1 MAGKQNGIL
10 LIVMKESLL
19 IADDDPDV
27 LSALRYLLQ
36 TEGYEVA
43 TATSPE
49 NVLIAVQ
56 RKNFAVVLMDLN
68 YSKDTT
74 SGQEG
79 LSLIAQLNKLDATL
93 AIVAMTAWG
102 SIETAVKAM
111 QAGAR
116 DFVQKP
122 WENERLLTIVANQ
135 ARLTQAERQARRLAE
150 ENKLLRGELAPGGN
164 VLVYESAAMQAV
176 VKQLEQVAATDAS
189 ILLTGE
195 NGTGKSYLV
204 DFIHAHSDRRDA
216 PLIKVNMGSIT
227 ESLFESEMFG
237 HVKGAFTDA
246 RDNRLGRFELAEGGT
261 LFLDEI
267 ANTPLPQQMKLL
279 RVLEEKEFEKVG
291 SSRTQVSDC
300 RIICATNS
308 NLDLAVASGAFRK
321 DLLYRINTIEIE
333 VPPLRHRQEDIIPLA
348 DYVLGRMARKYNKP
362 SLRMSTAA
370 RAALQSYS
378 WPGNVRELTNTL
390 ERATLLATDLIEPQC
405 LGLPPPVMNSAA
417 MEPSVSGLTS
427 CHHATLEQ
435 IEKQVIERRMQ
446 EFPNDNLHVA
456 STLGLSKSAFYRY
469 LKKHNLK

>member
-1 MAGKQNGIL
+1 
-10 LIVMKESLL
+10 MKESLL

-27 LSALRYLLQ
+27 MSALRYLLQ
-36 TEGYEVA
+36 TEGYEVT
-43 TATSPE
+43 TAASPNE
-49 NVLIAVQ
+49 VLSALK
-56 RKNFAVVLMDLN
+56 RKNFAVVLLDLN

-79 LSLIAQLNKLDATL
+79 LALIAQMNKLDASL

-135 ARLTQAERQARRLAE
+135 VHLTQAVRQASRLTE
-150 ENKLLRGELAPGGN
+150 ENKLLRSEITPGGQ
-164 VLVYESAAMQAV
+164 VLVSHSAAMQSV
-176 VKQLEQVAATDAS
+176 VERLEQVAATDAC

-204 DFIHAHSDRRDA
+204 DFIHAQSQRRDA
-216 PLIKVNMGSIT
+216 SLIKVNMGGIT

-267 ANTPLPQQMKLL
+267 ANTPLSQQMKLL
-279 RVLEEKEFEKVG
+279 RVLEEKQFEKVG

-308 NLDLAVASGAFRK
+308 DLDHAVASGAFRK

-348 DYVLGRMARKYNKP
+348 EYVLGKMARKYNKKT
-362 SLRMSTAA
+362 LQMSAA
-370 RAALQSYS
+370 ACAALQSYS
-378 WPGNVRELTNTL
+378 WPGNVRELTNAL
-390 ERATLLATDLIEPQC
+390 ERATLLATDVIEPQC
-405 LGLPPPVMNSAA
+405 LGLATHPMTSAA
-417 MEPSVSGLTS
+417 SAVTS
-427 CHHATLEQ
+427 CQHATLEQ
-435 IEKQVIERRMQ
+435 IEKQVIEQRIQ
-446 EFPNDNLHVA
+446 EYPNDNLHVA